1 MLRNSS
7 QEPSQDAAGSRVL
20 GGLVVPTTI
29 GFPLSGV
36 PDVSTP
42 QPVAK
47 DDIDAM
53 AATPR
58 RHRFRLN
65 TRTLLDL
72 PSQESADDTA
82 VFRPRTLLRMPV
94 EINSL

>member
-1 MLRNSS
+1 MLG
-7 QEPSQDAAGSRVL
+7 E
-20 GGLVVPTTI
+20 LVVPTTI
-29 GFPLSGV
+29 GFPS
-36 PDVSTP
+36 PEASDVSTP

-47 DDIDAM
+47 DDIDAMDAM

-72 PSQESADDTA
+72 PSQESADDTS
-82 VFRPRTLLRMPV
+82 VFRSRTLLRALV

>member
-1 MLRNSS
+1 M
-7 QEPSQDAAGSRVL
+7 
-20 GGLVVPTTI
+20 VPTTI
-29 GFPLSGV
+29 GFPSSEV
-36 PDVSTP
+36 SDVSTP

-82 VFRPRTLLRMPV
+82 LFHSRTLLLTLV

>member
-1 MLRNSS
+1 M
-7 QEPSQDAAGSRVL
+7 
-20 GGLVVPTTI
+20 VPTTI
-29 GFPLSGV
+29 GFPLSEV
-36 PDVSTP
+36 SDVNTP
-42 QPVAK
+42 QPVTK
-47 DDIDAM
+47 DDIDVMDAM

-82 VFRPRTLLRMPV
+82 VFPSRTLLRMLV